1 MEYGFMQQGD
11 CLIRQI
17 YGEKLCIQP
26 WGENSL
32 RVRSIKGDKFIEQD
46 WALDSVLD
54 DNGEYAISI
63 GEKEATI
70 QNGKI
75 RAVIRFDGLITFY
88 NQKGRVLLQEYIRN
102 RNDFSRYCSPLN
114 ISAREWRPRL
124 GGDEY
129 SLTVRFESDP
139 NERLFGMGQYQHGF
153 LNQKYCR
160 LMLEQRNT
168 QVSIPFVLSSLGY
181 GFFWNNPA
189 IGWASFDKNVT
200 EWHVIS
206 TKQMDYWITAGDT
219 PAEIE
224 EQFADVVGKPPM
236 MPDFAMGFW
245 QSKLRY
251 QTQDELLNVARE
263 YKRRGLPISVI
274 VVDFFHWTNHG
285 DWKFDPEYWPDPEGM
300 IRELRSMGIELMVS
314 IWPTVA
320 KNSENY
326 DEMLK
331 NDYLVKNDMGITTH
345 MEFMG
350 NTVFFDATNPGA
362 REFIWSKVKQ
372 NYYDK
377 GIRVFWLDEA
387 EPEYG
392 VYDFPLYRYYIGP
405 VLQNSNIYP
414 RYYAKAFY
422 DGMTTAGQDKVI
434 NLVRCA
440 WAGSQKYGAL
450 VWSGDVDSSFRGLRE
465 QFTAGLN
472 MGLAGISWWTTDIGG
487 FLRGDINDPHFHEC
501 LIRWFQYGA
510 FCPAFRMHGE
520 RLPYKKPIGT
530 SGGGLFFS
538 GADNEVWSFGE
549 ETYEILKKYMFL
561 REELRPYIKSLMK
574 EAHEKGTPVIRP
586 LFYDYPEDQHSWEV
600 EDQQLFG
607 PDVLVAPVM
616 YENMRVRSVYLPKGS
631 HWKDAH
637 TGRVYEG
644 GCTVEC
650 DAPLDVIPVFLRE
663 GGQASFTI

>member
-1 MEYGFMQQGD
+1 MEHGFMQQGD

-26 WGENSL
+26 WGKNSL

-46 WALDSVLD
+46 WALDSVPS
-54 DNGEYAISI
+54 DNGECAITI

-88 NQKGRVLLQEYIRN
+88 NQNGRVLLQEYIRN
-102 RNDFSRYCSPLN
+102 RNDFSRYCSPLG
-114 ISAREWRPRL
+114 ISAREWKPRL
-124 GGDEY
+124 GGDDY

-139 NERLFGMGQYQHGF
+139 DEKLFGMGQYQHGF
-153 LNQKYCR
+153 LNQKYCC
-160 LMLEQRNT
+160 LTLEQRNT

-189 IGWASFDKNVT
+189 IGWASFGKNVT
-200 EWHVIS
+200 EWHAVS

-251 QTQDELLNVARE
+251 QTQDELLNIARE

-300 IRELRSMGIELMVS
+300 VRELRSMGIELMVS

-331 NDYLVKNDMGITTH
+331 KDYLVKNDIGITTH

-392 VYDFPLYRYYIGP
+392 LYDFPLYRYYIGP
-405 VLQNSNIYP
+405 ALQNSNIYP

-422 DGMTTAGQDKVI
+422 DGMTAAGQDEVI

-487 FLRGDINDPHFHEC
+487 FLRGDVNDPHFHEC
-501 LIRWFQYGA
+501 LIRWFQYGV
-510 FCPAFRMHGE
+510 FCPVFRMHGE
-520 RLPYKKPIGT
+520 RMPYKKPIGT

-549 ETYEILKKYMFL
+549 EAYEILKKYMFL
-561 REELRPYIKSLMK
+561 REKLRPYIKGLMR

-586 LFYDYPEDQHSWEV
+586 LFYDYPEDQHAWEI

-616 YENMRVRSVYLPKGS
+616 YENMRMRSVYLPKGS
-631 HWKDAH
+631 RWKDAH

-663 GGQASFTI
+663 GGQVDFTI